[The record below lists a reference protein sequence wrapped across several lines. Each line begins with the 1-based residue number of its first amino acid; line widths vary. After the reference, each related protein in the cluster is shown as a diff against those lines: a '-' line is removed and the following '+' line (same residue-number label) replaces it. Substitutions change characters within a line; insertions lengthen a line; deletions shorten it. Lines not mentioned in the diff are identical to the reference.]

1 MFNDIIVTA
10 ERLIDITIKTA
21 AEHERDNKAC
31 GDTAQAKEY
40 EKFIGWMMEL
50 KDMKT
55 KTKIEVN

>member
-1 MFNDIIVTA
+1 MDDIIVTA
-10 ERLIDITIKTA
+10 QKLIDITIKTA
-21 AEHERDNKAC
+21 AEHERDNRAS
-31 GDTAQAKEY
+31 GNTAQAKEY